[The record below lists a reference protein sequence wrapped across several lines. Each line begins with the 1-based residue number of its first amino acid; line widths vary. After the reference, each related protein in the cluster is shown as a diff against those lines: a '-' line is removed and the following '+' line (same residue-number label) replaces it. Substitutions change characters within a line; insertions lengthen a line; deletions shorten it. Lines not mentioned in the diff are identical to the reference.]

1 MDRIPARSLSDIELP
16 EDLFKADFEL
26 TDRYQAFSTEL
37 VRLALLGIA
46 GYGFLIS
53 EVLVKSGG
61 GPSNLS
67 CLADHSISLGLGV
80 ILLGLSAALA
90 LAHRFF
96 STGCLARQ
104 IKILR
109 TLKRTENPQWTEQER
124 KIDQDLLKRERE
136 DQLRI
141 LHICNRVLMASVA
154 LLVGGATTV
163 AYVFAAILLSMPSMP

>member
-1 MDRIPARSLSDIELP
+1 MDRIPARKLSDIELP
-16 EDLFKADFEL
+16 EDSFKADFEL
-26 TDRYQAFSTEL
+26 TDRYQAFSAEL

-53 EVLVKSGG
+53 EVLGKGEGVG
-61 GPSNLS
+61 SNSLS
-67 CLADHSISLGLGV
+67 RLADHSGSLGLGV

-109 TLKRTENPQWTEQER
+109 TLKRGENPQWTEQER
-124 KIDQDLLKRERE
+124 KLDQDLLRKERE

-141 LHICNRVLMASVA
+141 LHTCNRVLMVSVA
-154 LLVGGATTV
+154 LLVGGAAAV
-163 AYVFAAILLSMPSMP
+163 AYVFAAILLAMP

>member
-1 MDRIPARSLSDIELP
+1 MDRIPARSLSDIDLP
-16 EDLFKADFEL
+16 ESLFKADFEL

-53 EVLVKSGG
+53 EVLVKSEGG
-61 GPSNLS
+61 TSNLS
-67 CLADHSISLGLGV
+67 RLAEHPKSLGLGV
-80 ILLGLSAALA
+80 VLLGLSAALA

-109 TLKRTENPQWTEQER
+109 TLKRAGNPQWTEQER
-124 KIDQDLLKRERE
+124 ELDQVLLKKERE
-136 DQLRI
+136 DQIRI
-141 LHICNRVLMASVA
+141 LHICNRVLLTAAA
-154 LLVGGATTV
+154 LLVGGAAAV
-163 AYVFAAILLSMPSMP
+163 AYVFAATLLSM